1 MFTLLLYSDASP
13 AQLNTT
19 PCSFIITTTGREGGR
34 CSDCLSE
41 LQSPLLDIRYNN
53 ITHIANNN
61 KNYNN
66 CNNITLL
73 YYYLSIALIYTRNL
87 FQFQTYRRQR
97 EKWEI
102 WKPVIFLYI
111 AKLLDN
117 LLSPT
122 KRNCRRY
129 FLELQ
134 TIHRFYGEGSFP
146 DWMRLLV
153 LSHLRHIGLPISSLL
168 TVG

>member
-19 PCSFIITTTGREGGR
+19 PCSFIITTTGREEGR

-53 ITHIANNN
+53 IHTART
-61 KNYNN
+61 
-66 CNNITLL
+66 ITMTIITVIILL
-73 YYYLSIALIYTRNL
+73 YYYYLSLALIYTRNL

-102 WKPVIFLYI
+102 WKPVIFLCI